1 MSTRPRLGS
10 EGDIRVNSNS
20 KSETHPLYD
29 WNINEPVANNITLG
43 LLINLRIIFY
53 HLEVLHNF
61 KQFCLHEYQYTAVL
75 SCIIV
80 YLKQGHFFSLKSN

>member
-20 KSETHPLYD
+20 KSETHPLSD

-43 LLINLRIIFY
+43 FLINLRKKFY
-53 HLEVLHNF
+53 YLEILQNFNFFYLHR
-61 KQFCLHEYQYTAVL
+61 YQYTAVL